1 MSVEMNIIE
10 SEHEILKKANERA
23 NLNVFSKAEFLN
35 FESIDE
41 DSEMFIGN
49 PNYLV
54 SDPSNNTQKV
64 NFQLSKNDSSL
75 VFEKYDDKIIEK
87 EKDI

>member
-1 MSVEMNIIE
+1 MNIIE

-49 PNYLV
+49 PNSLV